1 VKLLSNPIVINM
13 VLAALAAFLSFAL
26 FFLVR
31 AFLRKNM
38 LEATEQESERP
49 TEGSGLDFGVAAYH
63 GLMQKLKEQ
72 EQELA
77 RLRQA
82 ERLRATQTEIISG
95 AILGHLTSGVL
106 LFNTS
111 GLVQQ
116 ANNAAKS
123 ILGYASPLGFH
134 ARDLF
139 RGVTAVRSETQPGG
153 SSDDLVRSVE
163 ACIRNSESFRRLEAD
178 YQTPQGERRVLGVT
192 LSPVREAAGGPMGA
206 ACLVSDL
213 TEISELNRQMR
224 LRENLASLGEMSAG
238 IAHEFKNS
246 LATISGYAQ
255 MLQAEN
261 DAATVQVFAKKME
274 EETGNL
280 TRIVTDFL
288 AFARPQGGDAAGSA
302 TLLREV
308 DDIELRPML
317 EECAR
322 SYDLDLDFV
331 AGFPADCRLRGD
343 RTALRQVFSNLLR
356 NSAEAARNGAR
367 PRVRVSA
374 ERSADALRLVLQD
387 NGEGIPQEQ
396 LSKIFI
402 PFFTT
407 KARGTGLGLALVH
420 RVVSEHGGTVT
431 VASDSSGASFTLTFP
446 LAGGSGTN

>member
-1 VKLLSNPIVINM
+1 MRLLSNPIVINM
-13 VLAALAAFLSFAL
+13 ILAALAAFGAFAL

-31 AFLRKNM
+31 AILRKNI
-38 LEATEQESERP
+38 LEAAEPEAERP
-49 TEGSGLDFGVAAYH
+49 IEGSGLDFNVAAYH

-139 RGVTAVRSETQPGG
+139 RGVSAVRSETQAGG
-153 SSDDLVRSVE
+153 SDDLVRAVE

-178 YQTPQGERRVLGVT
+178 YQTPQGQRRVLGVT

-261 DAATVQVFAKKME
+261 DAATVQAFAKKME

-288 AFARPQGGDAAGSA
+288 AFARPPGGDATGSA

-308 DDIELRPML
+308 DEIELRPML
-317 EECAR
+317 EECAHACEVGLEFA
-322 SYDLDLDFV
+322 D
-331 AGFPADCRLRGD
+331 GFPAGCRLHGD

-356 NSAEAARNGAR
+356 NSAEAARNGTR
-367 PRVRVSA
+367 PRVRVTA
-374 ERSADALRLVLQD
+374 EPSGDALRLRLQD

-420 RVVSEHGGTVT
+420 RVVNEHGGTVT

-446 LAGGSGTN
+446 LAKVPGTD